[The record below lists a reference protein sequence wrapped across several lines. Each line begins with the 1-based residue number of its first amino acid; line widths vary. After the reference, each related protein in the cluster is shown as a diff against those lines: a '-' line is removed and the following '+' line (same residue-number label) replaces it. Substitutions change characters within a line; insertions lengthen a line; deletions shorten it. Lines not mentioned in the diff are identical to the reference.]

1 MGLQLVSCQRHSVEV
16 KLMTAAALTGEAVIS
31 EVIQEEEKEEN
42 TKQADWKK
50 DKQSDERKALRL
62 WHPSMRPCEA
72 LHFHSWKKRLTFLQ
86 WYYHNA
92 VIWNPTGVTAVIQ
105 LWCVYYNCKHT
116 LTATLPGTPFPLQ
129 HCRSA
134 LWHRFDKVL
143 APFLVVHT
151 DMIVSYACCRFEVS
165 CYITS

>member
-1 MGLQLVSCQRHSVEV
+1 
-16 KLMTAAALTGEAVIS
+16 MTSIDTSLWGSAFSLL
-31 EVIQEEEKEEN
+31 EK
-42 TKQADWKK
+42 
-50 DKQSDERKALRL
+50 
-62 WHPSMRPCEA
+62 RP
-72 LHFHSWKKRLTFLQ
+72 TFLQ

-92 VIWNPTGVTAVIQ
+92 VIWNPTGVTTVIQ

-134 LWHRFDKVL
+134 SWHRFNKVL

-165 CYITS
+165 CYITSWRCCVGSTLWTFDYSRIRFKNPVSDHESFLTRHSLQLEDGYMEEIHQRR